1 MSSSGGSNLTAQV
14 YKALREDILGGKFP
28 AGTALTEA
36 MVAEEYAVSRT
47 PVREALRQLELAR
60 LVRII
65 PNKGAVVEG
74 VSKTDIDDIYE
85 IRMLIE
91 RLAAEKAA
99 QNAGPQDIAQ
109 LQEIIDLTRFYFER
123 KDIEKLKSMD
133 GRFHELIYA
142 LSGRRILSDIL
153 TDLHSRLIRF
163 RGDSMRC
170 AGRTEQ
176 TITEHQNILSAI
188 SAGDAKRA
196 GDLMELHIANSYHN
210 IMKLLQQTAAKA

>member
-1 MSSSGGSNLTAQV
+1 MSDSGGSNLTARV
-14 YKALREDILGGKFP
+14 YKSLREDILSGKYP
-28 AGTALTEA
+28 VGTALTEA
-36 MVAEEYAVSRT
+36 MVAEAYAVSRT

-74 VSKTDIDDIYE
+74 ISKKDIDDIYE
-85 IRMLIE
+85 IRLLIE

-99 QNAGPQDIAQ
+99 QNAGPEDIAQ

-123 KDIEKLKSMD
+123 DDIEKLKSMD
-133 GRFHELIYA
+133 GRFHDCIYT
-142 LSGRRILSDIL
+142 LSGRRTLSDIL

-176 TITEHQNILSAI
+176 TIKEHGDILKAI
-188 SAGDAKRA
+188 AAHDAKRA
-196 GDLMELHIANSYHN
+196 GDLMHLHIANSYHN
-210 IMKLLQQTAAKA
+210 ILKLLRQTTIKA

>member
-1 MSSSGGSNLTAQV
+1 MPSSGGSNLTAQV
-14 YKALREDILGGKFP
+14 YKSLRDDILAGKFP

-36 MVAEEYAVSRT
+36 MVAEEYSVSRT

-74 VSKTDIDDIYE
+74 ISKADIDDIYD

-91 RLAAEKAA
+91 ALAAEKAA

-109 LQEIIDLTRFYFER
+109 LQEILDLTRFYFER
-123 KDIEKLKSMD
+123 KDIDRLKSMD
-133 GRFHELIYA
+133 GRFHELIFA
-142 LSGRRILSDIL
+142 LSRRRILGDIL
-153 TDLHSRLIRF
+153 TDLHGRLIRF

-176 TITEHQNILSAI
+176 TIREHQDILDAI
-188 SAGDAKRA
+188 AAKDSNRA
-196 GDLMELHIANSYHN
+196 GDLMKLHIANSYQN
-210 IMKLLQQTAAKA
+210 IMKLMQQPSAQS